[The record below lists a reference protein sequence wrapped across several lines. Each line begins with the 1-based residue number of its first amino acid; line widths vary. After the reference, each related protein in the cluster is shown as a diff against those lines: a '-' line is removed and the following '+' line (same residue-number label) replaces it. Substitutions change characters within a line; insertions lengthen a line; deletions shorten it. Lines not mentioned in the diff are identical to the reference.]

1 MTNMTNTTDKA
12 DSAKLSFEGVVVD
25 ANAIGCKSK
34 AGKTFTRVTFSAA
47 SEDGATTM
55 KFNTFGNIVSKATG
69 GRDLVAGD
77 KVKLTYDV
85 VHANWKGNPRDFN
98 NVAELL
104 EVKND
109 SMTCCYATS
118 QIKSE
123 LETAISMLRSICDK
137 LAKSCEKRE
146 DSAQISNNDDELPF

>member
-1 MTNMTNTTDKA
+1 MKNTLTTDKT
-12 DSAKLSFEGVVVD
+12 DSTKLSFEGVVVE
-25 ANAIGCKSK
+25 ANAIGCTSK

-55 KFNTFGNIVSKATG
+55 KFNTFGNVVSKATG

-109 SMTCCYATS
+109 NLPSCYVTS
-118 QIKSE
+118 QITSE
-123 LETAISMLRSICDK
+123 LEIAISMLRSICDK
-137 LAKSCEKRE
+137 LAKSCETRA
-146 DSAQISNNDDELPF
+146 DSSQASINDDELPF